1 MKAKMT
7 QGLMAIFLTFL
18 CLNLAQGAEKKG
30 GKTMQKDKVQ
40 NPVGTQTA
48 GTATAVELVFIKGGC
63 YQRGDASGDGFD
75 NEKPVH
81 ETCIDD
87 FYMGKHE
94 VTQKQWTETMG
105 SNPSYFKDSGGNCPV
120 EQVSW
125 NDVQEFIKKL
135 NQKTGKKYRLPTE
148 AEWEYAA
155 RSGGKEEEYS
165 GGDDIDS
172 VAWYNKNSENKT
184 HPAGQKQPNGL
195 GLYDMSGNVWEWV
208 ADWYGEKYY
217 SSSPKNNPKGPDS
230 GQYRV
235 LRGGSWNFTSGD
247 ARATNRNW
255 GNPGDSDNSGYGFRL
270 VSPAR

>member
-1 MKAKMT
+1 MNAKIN
-7 QGLMAIFLTFL
+7 QGIMVIFTLFL
-18 CLNLAQGAEKKG
+18 CLNLAQGAEKKE
-30 GKTMQKDKVQ
+30 GKTMQKDNVQ
-40 NPVGTQTA
+40 NTA
-48 GTATAVELVFIKGGC
+48 GTATGMELVFIKGGC
-63 YQRGDASGDGFD
+63 YQMGDTSGDGFD
-75 NEKPVH
+75 NERPVH
-81 ETCIDD
+81 EACIDD

-94 VTQKQWTETMG
+94 VTQKQWTEIMG
-105 SNPSYFKDSGGNCPV
+105 SNPSYFKDGGDKYPV

-155 RSGGKEEEYS
+155 RSGGKDEEYA
-165 GGDDIDS
+165 GGDDIDG
-172 VAWYNKNSENKT
+172 VAWYNKNSGSTT
-184 HPAGQKQPNGL
+184 HPVGMKQPNGL

-208 ADWYGEKYY
+208 ADWYGDKYY
-217 SSSPKNNPKGPDS
+217 NGSPKNNPKGPDS

-247 ARATNRNW
+247 ARTTNRNW

-270 VSPAR
+270 VVSSVRK